1 MREENGVGKR
11 TEGNSAVSL
20 IFTFFEVK
28 RPEANKTIC

>member
-1 MREENGVGKR
+1 MWEENGVGKN
-11 TEGNSAVSL
+11 TEENSVVSL